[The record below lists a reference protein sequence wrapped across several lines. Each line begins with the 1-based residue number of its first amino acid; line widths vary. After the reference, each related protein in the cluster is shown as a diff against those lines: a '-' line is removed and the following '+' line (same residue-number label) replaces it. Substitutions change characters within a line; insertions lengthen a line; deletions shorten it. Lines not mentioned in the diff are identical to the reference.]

1 MEHSFNEAYK
11 EEIMQN
17 EYSLFHIDDLM
28 DTFET
33 YVRGIYRADE
43 LGDHEKADKLIKELN
58 RVRAELRFRCGW

>member
-1 MEHSFNEAYK
+1 
-11 EEIMQN
+11 MQN

-33 YVRGIYRADE
+33 YVRRIYQADE
-43 LGDHEKADKLIKELN
+43 TGESDRAERLVKELN